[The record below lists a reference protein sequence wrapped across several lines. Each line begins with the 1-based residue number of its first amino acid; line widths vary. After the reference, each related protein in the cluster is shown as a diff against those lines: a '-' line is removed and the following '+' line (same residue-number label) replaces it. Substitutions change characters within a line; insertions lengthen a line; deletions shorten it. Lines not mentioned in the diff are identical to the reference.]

1 MKGQGGISWDE
12 EVKKVWNGLGETKD
26 EILSILES
34 AEYKNKSKGHDRNN
48 GMRGGRTP
56 SRQ

>member
-26 EILSILES
+26 EILSIVES
-34 AEYKNKSKGHDRNN
+34 AEYKNKSKGHDRNL
-48 GMRGGRTP
+48 
-56 SRQ
+56 SLIHI